1 MKVQLCSTNDDKR
14 KVNKTYTILE
24 EIECN
29 LLYPFDILSPRIE
42 IKYNKNRIKSN
53 YVYISDF
60 ERFYFIDNITL
71 SNGNKIIVNLS
82 VDVLTS
88 YKDFINSITCV
99 IERQEN
105 LFNNYLID
113 NMIELRTNKFVE
125 NQLIGFIG
133 DSSGS
138 SIVLT
143 VTGGGV

>member
-1 MKVQLCSTNDDKR
+1 MTVFL
-14 KVNKTYTILE
+14 
-24 EIECN
+24 
-29 LLYPFDILSPRIE
+29 
-42 IKYNKNRIKSN
+42 
-53 YVYISDF
+53 SDF
-60 ERFYFIDNITL
+60 IQNFFCLCNDFRSDSIAGYHSNMTFHCMIFTSFPIIKVYYLLIYSNKDFFSTINLFYF
-71 SNGNKIIVNLS
+71 
-82 VDVLTS
+82 
-88 YKDFINSITCV
+88 FINSITCV

-125 NQLIGFIG
+125 NQLIGFVG